1 MNELT
6 DIGDE
11 QIADGQAVWNADIAV
26 LTLDIV
32 ERTILISKYK

>member
-11 QIADGQAVWNADIAV
+11 QIADGQAAWNAVIAV

-32 ERTILISKYK
+32 ERTSLISKYK